1 MSLFTCN
8 FFSKILMTPT
18 RVNVC
23 LPSPGSSETLTQSL
37 DMLYAKRE
45 PLRALYLLHGMN
57 GDESAWLRKTN
68 VERYAQRHNLA
79 LIMPHGEN
87 GFYIDMVHGAQW
99 FTYLTEELP
108 RFIGASFPV
117 SSRRED
123 TYIAGLSMGGYGA
136 FKAAMTYP
144 QRYAAFGSFSGAL
157 DIEAVAAAAKGQGL
171 ERQAQDVFGGKPI
184 AGSENDL
191 FALTGRAMASGNKLP
206 RAYLSCGDADEAC
219 YSMNLKMR
227 SFLLERSY
235 PLTWCKVPGGRHDWD
250 VWEAQIQ
257 RFLDWLDQ

>member
-18 RVNVC
+18 RVLNVC
-23 LPSPGSSETLTQSL
+23 LPSSGSSETLTQSL

-57 GDESAWLRKTN
+57 GTRAPGCARPTSSATPSATISRSSCRTGRTAFTLTWRTARSGL
-68 VERYAQRHNLA
+68 
-79 LIMPHGEN
+79 LIS
-87 GFYIDMVHGAQW
+87 
-99 FTYLTEELP
+99 P
-108 RFIGASFPV
+108 RSSRSIGASFPV

-171 ERQAQDVFGGKPI
+171 ERQGHRTSL
-184 AGSENDL
+184 AGSP
-191 FALTGRAMASGNKLP
+191 SP
-206 RAYLSCGDADEAC
+206 
-219 YSMNLKMR
+219 
-227 SFLLERSY
+227 
-235 PLTWCKVPGGRHDWD
+235 
-250 VWEAQIQ
+250 
-257 RFLDWLDQ
+257 